1 MKKTL
6 FLVLFAL
13 LGLASAWAQNYDFS
27 SVAPSGDTLYYT
39 ITDSTNHTVAVTSPH
54 GPFYWSGYT
63 KPAGTLIIPDTVT
76 NNGAVY
82 AVTSI
87 GYYAFGYCD
96 SLASVTIPNSVTSIG
111 DRAFFGCSGLTGSLT
126 IPNSVTSIGDGA
138 FSGCSGL
145 TGSLTIPN
153 SVTSI
158 GGSAFY
164 GCSGLTGSLTIPNS
178 VTSIGS
184 SAFAGC
190 SGLTGSLIISD
201 SVASIGDGA
210 FSGCSGLTSVTIPN
224 SVTSIGTEAFYGCSS
239 LTSVIIPDSVSSIG
253 NCAFNLVKNII
264 YHGAASGDP
273 WCALTLNGY
282 VDGDLIYSDSTKTHL
297 TGCNISATSVTIPN
311 SVVSIGFYAFRDC
324 RSLTS
329 VDIPNTIAVIDYCV
343 FENCS
348 SLASVTIPNSVTYI
362 GIGAFA
368 GSGLTSVT
376 IPNSVTEI
384 GSEAFYDCNSLTS
397 VTIPD
402 SVVYIGY
409 LAFADCS
416 SLSHVTFNAR
426 NCGSNAYASG
436 LGVFSGCINLTT
448 FTIGDSVQ
456 SIPDGL
462 CARTV
467 ITSID
472 IPNSV
477 TSIGGYA
484 FYMDSNLTSV
494 TIPNSVTSIGYRAFG
509 DCGSL
514 TSVTIGKSVEI
525 IGGYAFANCSTIA
538 EITSK
543 RPTPPEL
550 GNRTFQ
556 NVPTDIPVYVH
567 CGRSERYR
575 SAWSDF
581 SNFVETFLRTLQV
594 ESNDEAMGSVS
605 VLQQPTCDDK
615 TGIVEAVP
623 SYGYLFDH
631 WSNGTTENP
640 YTLQVTRD
648 TVLTAC
654 FTRDSTVGISSVVD
668 AAYEVSSEQGGIV
681 VKAAAGERVRVF
693 DIAGRLLY
701 QGRIEEEPWHYRVE
715 KSGVYLVQIA
725 DSPAQKV
732 VVIE

>member
-111 DRAFFGCSGLTGSLT
+111 DR
-126 IPNSVTSIGDGA
+126 
-138 FSGCSGL
+138 
-145 TGSLTIPN
+145 
-153 SVTSI
+153 
-158 GGSAFY
+158 AFY

-311 SVVSIGFYAFRDC
+311 SVVSIGFCAFRDC

-348 SLASVTIPNSVTYI
+348 SLASVTIPNSVTSI
-362 GIGAFA
+362 GDRAFYRC
-368 GSGLTSVT
+368 SGLTGSLT

-384 GSEAFYDCNSLTS
+384 GSEAFCDCNSLTS

-426 NCGSNAYASG
+426 NCGSIAYASG

-472 IPNSV
+472 
-477 TSIGGYA
+477 
-484 FYMDSNLTSV
+484 
-494 TIPNSVTSIGYRAFG
+494 IPNSVTSIGYRAFG

-725 DSPAQKV
+725 DSLAQKV